1 MRKSLSRARRILLT
15 GSAFLLFFMGGVV
28 LSYLLAP
35 IAWHRGGTREDR
47 ARRCRA
53 ILARAWTLFHH
64 YMDACRLLR
73 YDPRSVRLDLP
84 PGGFVLVAN
93 HPTLVDVTAI
103 VSACPQAVSI
113 AKSAMYRSPLV
124 GRLLRFCDH
133 VDAGDGSP
141 FGGAAVADRAV
152 ELLRAGTPVVI
163 FPEGTRSP
171 ERGLGEFR
179 PGAFEIAARANVP
192 VVPLLVTCDPP
203 VLMRGQPWYEVP
215 ERTATMTVTQL
226 PIVRPPF
233 GSARAVASAFRA
245 AYVEAMACRAM
256 DARDAS
262 PSAPQVFTP
271 HAW

>member
-1 MRKSLSRARRILLT
+1 MTRSVERARRILLT
-15 GSAFLLFFMGGVV
+15 GSAFLLFFTGGVV
-28 LSYLLAP
+28 LSYLLLP
-35 IAWHRGGTREDR
+35 IAWHLGGAREDR

-53 ILARAWTLFHH
+53 LLGRAWRVFHW
-64 YMDACRLLR
+64 YMDVCRLIR

-84 PGGFVLVAN
+84 PGGVVLAAN

-103 VSACPQAVSI
+103 VSVCPQAVSI

-124 GRLLRFCDH
+124 GRLLRYCDH

-203 VLMRGQPWYEVP
+203 MLMRGQPWYEVP
-215 ERTATMTVTQL
+215 ARTATMTVTQL
-226 PIVRPPF
+226 PILRPPF
-233 GSARAVASAFRA
+233 GPARDVAAALRAVFVDAMAARAPA
-245 AYVEAMACRAM
+245 APAATPAT
-256 DARDAS
+256 
-262 PSAPQVFTP
+262 PQVATP
-271 HAW
+271 HAS